1 MKKVGLLAGLS
12 CLLTVSGVYAT
23 WIYAQ
28 ASAGS
33 VSESIIPQ
41 MAGVGESSKKGTISV
56 KTSGLTMV
64 IDDGGDYKPKLI
76 TNGEVEVGFTA
87 STGADAIVQTNG
99 IQMEYKIEITPDWKY
114 DSDGDGDVDGDD
126 KDIFVLSDTYTDAL
140 KPNGYISAN
149 GGVATTSFKI
159 LHTEIAQYITLNVAA
174 DFKLDTRAKY
184 DAFKTSL
191 NQASSLFTVTVR
203 EVVA

>member
-1 MKKVGLLAGLS
+1 MKKVGLLAGLG

-64 IDDGGDYKPKLI
+64 IDNGGEYKPELI
-76 TNGEVEVGFTA
+76 SDGEIKVNFTA
-87 STGADAIVQTNG
+87 SNGADATVQENG
-99 IQMEYKIEITPDWKY
+99 IKMEYKIGITPDWKY
-114 DSDGDGDVDGDD
+114 DSDGDGDVDVDD
-126 KDIFVLSDTYTDAL
+126 KDIFVLSDAYTTAL
-140 KPNGYISAN
+140 NSNGYITAN
-149 GGVATTSFKI
+149 GGVATKDFTISY
-159 LHTEIAQYITLNVAA
+159 TEIAQYITLNVAA

-184 DAFKTSL
+184 DAFKTAL
-191 NQASSLFTVTVR
+191 NRASSLFTVTVR

>member
-64 IDDGGDYKPKLI
+64 IDDGGEYKPELI
-76 TNGEVEVGFTA
+76 TNGEVVVNFTA
-87 STGADAIVQTNG
+87 STGADATVQTNG

-114 DSDGDGDVDGDD
+114 DSDGDGDVDADD
-126 KDIFVLSDTYTDAL
+126 KDIFVLSDAYTSAL
-140 KPNGYISAN
+140 NTNGYITAN
-149 GGVATTSFKI
+149 GGVATKDFTIS
-159 LHTEIAQYITLNVAA
+159 HTEIAQYITLNVAA

-191 NQASSLFTVTVR
+191 NRASSLFTVTVR